1 MQEVH
6 EALQNG
12 AADVEQACRWAHK
25 ATRHADLSRMAL
37 VLEHVLQWRKPE
49 LPLVH
54 ALDCQWLG
62 SCSCIVVMLLT
73 HVTFSGAKVV
83 IGVSNGAIPAVELA
97 EKLGAVAVWL
107 ASGCS
112 AANPEAVQHLE
123 CPAVLT
129 VASNESFFGG
139 RDGVVAA
146 AAPFHP
152 AVPPMSSHVR
162 ECVCL
167 PSKEQ
172 KCFCVVVLPRLPN
185 MLACLRGD

>member
-12 AADVEQACRWAHK
+12 AADAEQACRWAHK

-54 ALDCQWLG
+54 AFDCHWLG
-62 SCSCIVVMLLT
+62 SCSRIVVMLLT
-73 HVTFSGAKVV
+73 HVTCSEAKVV

-112 AANPEAVQHLE
+112 AANPEAVQNLE

-129 VASNESFFGG
+129 VASKESFFGG

-152 AVPPMSSHVR
+152 AVPPM
-162 ECVCL
+162 
-167 PSKEQ
+167 
-172 KCFCVVVLPRLPN
+172 
-185 MLACLRGD
+185 